1 MRKFFKEFKT
11 FISRGSVMD
20 LAVGVIIGSA
30 FTAIVT
36 ALTEHILKPI
46 INFILAVIFDST
58 SLSGIYTVLK
68 RVNLQDGT
76 LDLENS
82 IYIDWGSVINA
93 VINFL
98 LIAFVLFLIVKAV
111 NSSKKALEESSK
123 NLRTKSKRFTYE
135 QKEELKSNGISPK
148 DREKAEKYFAD
159 KEAKIKEE
167 EERIAA
173 EAKAKADAEAKANS
187 TEALLKD
194 IKEILLAKNN

>member
-1 MRKFFKEFKT
+1 
-11 FISRGSVMD
+11 MD

-46 INFILAVIFDST
+46 INFILAVIFGST

-111 NSSKKALEESSK
+111 NSSKKRWK
-123 NLRTKSKRFTYE
+123 NRARTYE
-135 QKEELKSNGISPK
+135 QKANVLHPNKKKSLNQT
-148 DREKAEKYFAD
+148 A
-159 KEAKIKEE
+159 
-167 EERIAA
+167 
-173 EAKAKADAEAKANS
+173 
-187 TEALLKD
+187 
-194 IKEILLAKNN
+194 

>member
-46 INFILAVIFDST
+46 INFILAVIFGST

-148 DREKAEKYFAD
+148 DREKRKSILPTKKLKSKKK
-159 KEAKIKEE
+159 KELPPKQKQKQTPKP
-167 EERIAA
+167 RQ
-173 EAKAKADAEAKANS
+173 
-187 TEALLKD
+187 
-194 IKEILLAKNN
+194 ILRKHS

>member
-30 FTAIVT
+30 FTAVVT

-46 INFILAVIFDST
+46 INFILAVIFGST

-123 NLRTKSKRFTYE
+123 NLQTKSKRFTYE

-167 EERIAA
+167 ERIAA

>member
-46 INFILAVIFDST
+46 INFILAVIFGST

-123 NLRTKSKRFTYE
+123 NLRTKSKRFTSE

-148 DREKAEKYFAD
+148 DRGKAEKYFAD
-159 KEAKIKEE
+159 KEAKIKE

>member
-46 INFILAVIFDST
+46 INFILAVIFGST

-111 NSSKKALEESSK
+111 NSSKKRWK
-123 NLRTKSKRFTYE
+123 NRARTYK
-135 QKEELKSNGISPK
+135 Q
-148 DREKAEKYFAD
+148 
-159 KEAKIKEE
+159 
-167 EERIAA
+167 
-173 EAKAKADAEAKANS
+173 KANVLPTNKKKS
-187 TEALLKD
+187 LNQTA
-194 IKEILLAKNN
+194 

>member
-46 INFILAVIFDST
+46 INFILAVIFGST

-123 NLRTKSKRFTYE
+123 NLQTKSKRFTYE
-135 QKEELKSNGISPK
+135 QKEELKANGISPR
-148 DREKAEKYFAD
+148 DREKAEKYK
-159 KEAKIKEE
+159 KELPPKQKQKQTPKP
-167 EERIAA
+167 RQ
-173 EAKAKADAEAKANS
+173 
-187 TEALLKD
+187 
-194 IKEILLAKNN
+194 ILRKPS